1 MCSTC
6 SEDKIQ
12 SALKD
17 NVTFTFFSIGNKVKL
32 ETHSFS
38 IVVSGNDNNGFSDV

>member
-6 SEDKIQ
+6 SEDKVY
-12 SALKD
+12 SVLKD
-17 NVTFTFFSIGNKVKL
+17 NVAFTFFSIDNRVKL
-32 ETHSFS
+32 EAHSFS